1 MDTRQAD
8 RETSPCRGS
17 FLTPKKSCHTANRNK
32 STTANLSSKE
42 EGHSFEK
49 LMMQHRQAM
58 AVKYCSTN
66 LFDLLGSDIK
76 FKSPAQLVRGDLYT
90 PSREQ

>member
-76 FKSPAQLVRGDLYT
+76 FKSPAQMVRGDLYT
-90 PSREQ
+90 PSRE